1 MIIDTH
7 AHTVPGTMLESFL
20 LDHPPV
26 MLRMLKAEARR
37 VRGANSRSD
46 RAQDRC

>member
-1 MIIDTH
+1 
-7 AHTVPGTMLESFL
+7 MLESFL

-37 VRGANSRSD
+37 VRGANTWR
-46 RAQDRC
+46 

>member
-1 MIIDTH
+1 VLAETLLRCLV
-7 AHTVPGTMLESFL
+7 VPGTMVEAFL

-37 VRGANSRSD
+37 VRGANRW
-46 RAQDRC
+46 R